1 VRVTLARMEEMIE
14 GLMTKCGLD
23 KEKAEKVVDFLKDN
37 ASKVPEWLQS
47 DAVKSLGKKLPGP
60 LGGMFD

>member
-1 VRVTLARMEEMIE
+1 MEEMIE
-14 GLMTKCGLD
+14 GLMAKCGLS
-23 KEKAEKVVDFLKDN
+23 KEKAEKVVDFLKEN

-47 DAVKSLGKKLPGP
+47 GAAKDLAKKLPGP